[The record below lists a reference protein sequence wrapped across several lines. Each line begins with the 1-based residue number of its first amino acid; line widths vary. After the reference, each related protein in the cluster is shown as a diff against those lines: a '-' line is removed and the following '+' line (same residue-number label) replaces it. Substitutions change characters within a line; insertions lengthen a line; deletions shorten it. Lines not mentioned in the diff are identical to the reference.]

1 MWSMSC
7 GRLASLETIFRNE
20 YVSLFS
26 STINDEEIKFYIY
39 FWCVN
44 AVCFFSLEQ
53 NKLER
58 MSTASSKVFI
68 ILEYS
73 QRQPGV
79 NVIEIYE
86 FW

>member
-7 GRLASLETIFRNE
+7 GRLASFETIFRNE

-44 AVCFFSLEQ
+44 AVCYFSLNLTLEQ

-58 MSTASSKVFI
+58 MSIASSKFF
-68 ILEYS
+68 L
-73 QRQPGV
+73 
-79 NVIEIYE
+79 
-86 FW
+86 